1 MGQVPRDSGGPTL
14 TKIKWYAS
22 VLFVALCL
30 ILARCHDRG
39 PPARDVFKI
48 DGPSQSQDVET
59 PPPSFSR

>member
-14 TKIKWYAS
+14 TKIKS